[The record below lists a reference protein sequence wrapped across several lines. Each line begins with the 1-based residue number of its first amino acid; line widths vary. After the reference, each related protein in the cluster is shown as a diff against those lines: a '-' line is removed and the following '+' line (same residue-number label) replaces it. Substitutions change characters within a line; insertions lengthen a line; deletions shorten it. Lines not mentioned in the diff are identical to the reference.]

1 MDKKTQTKTG
11 KAGAAARVP
20 VKTSIN
26 LFIEEKHAGK
36 NAAELAIFAVFMV
49 GVALFSKF
57 CVQAKLDEIS
67 MLESNYH
74 QMEQQVEQAKEATAS
89 YEDVRVEYS
98 HYGNGYLNAE
108 EASLQDRMDML
119 DLIEDKLL
127 KAGALQNISLSGNV
141 ATLTINSARLSSV
154 SDVVQDL
161 EESDIVLYVSVSN
174 AATKDQ
180 NVNADAQSGQPENVI
195 TTMTIYFTSPQ
206 GEDTTQ
212 EEDGSTS
219 ANPLADAMDNV
230 AQGTASDLAQTDVEG
245 GAE

>member
-1 MDKKTQTKTG
+1 M
-11 KAGAAARVP
+11 
-20 VKTSIN
+20 
-26 LFIEEKHAGK
+26 
-36 NAAELAIFAVFMV
+36 
-49 GVALFSKF
+49 
-57 CVQAKLDEIS
+57 
-67 MLESNYH
+67 
-74 QMEQQVEQAKEATAS
+74 
-89 YEDVRVEYS
+89 
-98 HYGNGYLNAE
+98 
-108 EASLQDRMDML
+108 
-119 DLIEDKLL
+119 
-127 KAGALQNISLSGNV
+127 
-141 ATLTINSARLSSV
+141 
-154 SDVVQDL
+154 VQDL